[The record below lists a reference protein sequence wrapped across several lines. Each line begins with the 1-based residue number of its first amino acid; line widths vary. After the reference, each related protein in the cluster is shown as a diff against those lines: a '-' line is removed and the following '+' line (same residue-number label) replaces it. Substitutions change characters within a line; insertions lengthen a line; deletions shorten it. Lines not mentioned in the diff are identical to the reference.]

1 MGDSTLISVK
11 SIETALG
18 TKLEQVSTISG
29 GSPRGVYRVDTGRG
43 RFCVKTCA
51 SEDNASIAAE
61 RAGLGEIGSTAT
73 VNLPVIAAYGNDFL
87 VLEWLNP
94 RPATS
99 SQWRLLAR
107 QLLDLHRSGAEQFGF
122 HGDGF
127 CGMSPQLN
135 DWCSHGVEFF
145 VTRRL
150 QVQARRARD
159 NDLISAAD
167 VIALDSL
174 CGKLES
180 YVPEMPAV
188 LVHGDLW
195 SGNVIFTD
203 SSPYIIDPAAYYGWA
218 ETDLAMTRLFGGFP
232 EKFYQQYFDLS
243 SLPGGFNDRVDL
255 YNLYHLL
262 NHLNLFGKS
271 YYQRVSSILK
281 RYA

>member
-1 MGDSTLISVK
+1 V
-11 SIETALG
+11 
-18 TKLEQVSTISG
+18 
-29 GSPRGVYRVDTGRG
+29 
-43 RFCVKTCA
+43 
-51 SEDNASIAAE
+51 
-61 RAGLGEIGSTAT
+61 
-73 VNLPVIAAYGNDFL
+73 
-87 VLEWLNP
+87 
-94 RPATS
+94 
-99 SQWRLLAR
+99 
-107 QLLDLHRSGAEQFGF
+107 
-122 HGDGF
+122 
-127 CGMSPQLN
+127 
-135 DWCSHGVEFF
+135 
-145 VTRRL
+145 
-150 QVQARRARD
+150 
-159 NDLISAAD
+159 D

-203 SSPYIIDPAAYYGWA
+203 SSPCIIDPAAYYGWA

-232 EKFYQQYFDLS
+232 DKFYRQYFELS